1 MQVLEKP
8 QEKKYVNHAETLNKI
23 INATRRE
30 IRRRLK
36 KAKRIKNKKLRRKYI
51 IRLDRL
57 DTRLRRLILYIASK
71 YYDYTP
77 HEYELEYIW
86 QRLIGL

>member
-8 QEKKYVNHAETLNKI
+8 RERKYVNRTETLNKI

-51 IRLDRL
+51 IRLDR
-57 DTRLRRLILYIASK
+57 
-71 YYDYTP
+71 P

-86 QRLIGL
+86 QKLIGL